1 MIMMRASIRLLLAMV
16 LLVGIATP
24 VWAGYAEGKAA
35 FDKSDYETAFEAF
48 RPLAM
53 DENSNAQYHLG
64 LFYRNGWGVPQDDSE
79 AARWLRLAAY
89 QGHVEAQ
96 YILGYMYEH
105 GQGLSKD
112 LIEAK
117 NWYRMAASQGDTD
130 AQHNLGIINF
140 EEQSAAKSRR
150 DDQGVYAMSANPGD
164 WFDSVLGL
172 LIGLEDTM
180 TVSDI
185 LLIAA
190 IILIIVVPVVMPF
203 SFYRIK
209 PLLHDISERAAERDR
224 ALLEEISKIAPLLRQ
239 TVNSTAE
246 RDQALLDEFR
256 KLTHAIDEETRR
268 QEAGET

>member
-64 LFYRNGWGVPQDDSE
+64 LLYRNGWGVPQDDSE

-150 DDQGVYAMSANPGD
+150 DDQGVHAMSANPSD

-180 TVSDI
+180 TMTDV

-190 IILIIVVPVVMPF
+190 IVLIIVVPVVMPF

-209 PLLHDISERAAERDR
+209 PMIKEISELAADRDR
-224 ALLEEISKIAPLLRQ
+224 ALLEEHRKIAPLLRQ
-239 TVNSTAE
+239 IADASAE
-246 RDQALLDEFR
+246 RDQALLVEFR
-256 KLTHAIDEETRR
+256 KITRALNEENEP
-268 QEAGET
+268 QDDDKN